1 MESPKDIRR
10 RVASIRALS
19 PVDATAVEAV
29 PDKKTAKKLFGDF
42 GCVRNASDGY
52 KVRFSKE
59 SVGKILRH
67 RGFDQS
73 SILAVLDKVFEGSL
87 WAWDDPVRYEEGKKR
102 HRNFLRYRNYVGKVL
117 SSERVLFVRFTITE
131 TMGDGNLVHSTFVSD
146 VRLYE
151 DKSAGGLSTPDNNRA
166 KVASALLTDDR
177 LANWF
182 ASVNGG
188 GMGVWLRVLKLF
200 VIVAT
205 GLFMCP
211 AFLCLVFCVVDV
223 VESRHLDLRGLA
235 VAGAAWLPVIV
246 LLCVWHWI
254 DSKRDVKNER
264 D

>member
-1 MESPKDIRR
+1 MKLHGDIHK
-10 RVASIRALS
+10 RVSSIRALS

-52 KVRFSKE
+52 EVRFPKE

-67 RGFDQS
+67 RGFDQT

-87 WAWDDPVRYEEGKKR
+87 WAWDDPVRFEEGKKR

-117 SSERVLFVRFTITE
+117 SGGRVLFVRFTITE

-151 DKSAGGLSTPDNNRA
+151 DKSARGLSTPDNNRA

-188 GMGVWLRVLKLF
+188 GMWLRVLKYF
-200 VIVAT
+200 IVVET
-205 GLFMCP
+205 GCFLCP
-211 AFLCLVFCVVDV
+211 AFLCTVFCVVDI
-223 VESRHLDLRGLA
+223 VESRLDFHGLMVA
-235 VAGAAWLPVIV
+235 VAAWLPVIA
-246 LLCVWHWI
+246 LLGAWHWI
-254 DSKRDVKNER
+254 DLKMGGRK
-264 D
+264 

>member
-1 MESPKDIRR
+1 MESPKDIRK
-10 RVASIRALS
+10 RVASIRALT
-19 PVDATAVEAV
+19 PVDATVVEAV

-52 KVRFSKE
+52 EVRFPKE

-67 RGFDQS
+67 RGFNQT

-87 WAWDDPVRYEEGKKR
+87 WAWDDPVRFEEGKKR

-117 SSERVLFVRFTITE
+117 SGGRVLFVRFTITE

-151 DKSAGGLSTPDNNRA
+151 DKSARGLSTPDNNRA

-188 GMGVWLRVLKLF
+188 RPSSVGDLILMWVVRVLMMALAFPMILF
-200 VIVAT
+200 STLTILNPDDGIWDAI
-205 GLFMCP
+205 FP
-211 AFLCLVFCVVDV
+211 AAVFLGAMIFALLWVDRRI
-223 VESRHLDLRGLA
+223 SRRRRALR
-235 VAGAAWLPVIV
+235 
-246 LLCVWHWI
+246 
-254 DSKRDVKNER
+254 
-264 D
+264 

>member
-1 MESPKDIRR
+1 MESSKDIRK

-52 KVRFSKE
+52 EVRFPKE

-67 RGFDQS
+67 RGFDQT
-73 SILAVLDKVFEGSL
+73 SILAVLDKVFVGSL
-87 WAWDDPVRYEEGKKR
+87 WAWDDPVRFEEGKKR
-102 HRNFLRYRNYVGKVL
+102 HRNFSRYRNYVGKVL
-117 SSERVLFVRFTITE
+117 SGEQVLFVRFTITE
-131 TMGDGNLVHSTFVSD
+131 TIGDGNLVHSTFVSD

-151 DKSAGGLSTPDNNRA
+151 DKSARGLSTPDNNRA

-188 GMGVWLRVLKLF
+188 GMGLRMLKAF
-200 VIVAT
+200 IVVGT
-205 GLFMCP
+205 GCFLCS
-211 AFLCLVFCVVDV
+211 AFLCSVFCVVDIVELRRLNFHGLMVAV
-223 VESRHLDLRGLA
+223 V
-235 VAGAAWLPVIV
+235 AWLPVIA
-246 LLCVWHWI
+246 LLGVWHWI
-254 DSKRDVKNER
+254 DLKKGGRK
-264 D
+264 

>member
-1 MESPKDIRR
+1 MESPKDIRK

-52 KVRFSKE
+52 EVRFPKE

-67 RGFDQS
+67 RGFDQT
-73 SILAVLDKVFEGSL
+73 SILAVLDKVFAGSL
-87 WAWDDPVRYEEGKKR
+87 WAWDDPVRFEEGKKR
-102 HRNFLRYRNYVGKVL
+102 HRNFSRYRNYVGKVL
-117 SSERVLFVRFTITE
+117 SGGRVLFVRFTITE

-151 DKSAGGLSTPDNNRA
+151 DKSARGLSTPDNNRA

-188 GMGVWLRVLKLF
+188 GAWLRVLKYFIF
-200 VIVAT
+200 VET
-205 GLFMCP
+205 GCFLCP
-211 AFLCLVFCVVDV
+211 AFLCTVFCVVDI
-223 VESRHLDLRGLA
+223 VESRLDFHGLMVA
-235 VAGAAWLPVIV
+235 VAAWLPVIA
-246 LLCVWHWI
+246 LLGAWHWI
-254 DSKRDVKNER
+254 DLKMGGRK
-264 D
+264 